1 MAYSIQALDAR
12 QHWIAEFA
20 CGEPVLD
27 HWLQTMAGQHRK
39 RHISSTFICIDPEQG
54 GTVIGYYALTVA
66 EIAKDSFPELLRK
79 MPQIIPVVK
88 LGRLAIDQRFQG
100 QGFGQILLADA
111 ITRSATQVAGV
122 GLVVDALHE
131 KAARFYRNLGF
142 IVFPDQPLRFFY
154 PLANLK

>member
-1 MAYSIQALDAR
+1 M
-12 QHWIAEFA
+12 
-20 CGEPVLD
+20 
-27 HWLQTMAGQHRK
+27 
-39 RHISSTFICIDPEQG
+39 
-54 GTVIGYYALTVA
+54 IGYYALTVA

-88 LGRLAIDQRFQG
+88 LGGLAIDQRFQG

-142 IVFPDQPLRFFY
+142 MVFPDQPLRFFY